1 MYAVT
6 KGTDSVS
13 LDTAHR
19 QVVHAAKE
27 AGLQVIT
34 LPGDG
39 DHTLPSLQWG
49 FYYCKRSRDTI
60 G

>member
-1 MYAVT
+1 MYAVA

-13 LDTAHR
+13 LDIAHR

-39 DHTLPSLQWG
+39 DHTLPSL
-49 FYYCKRSRDTI
+49 
-60 G
+60 

>member
-6 KGTDSVS
+6 KGTDSVP
-13 LDTAHR
+13 LDTAHC

-27 AGLQVIT
+27 AGLQAIT